1 MLASNL
7 PNKTTGKKQKTI
19 KVNENNTTPNK
30 PTINGLSSKN
40 KSILNNESTIKKNYL
55 FEYGEG
61 MENLKN
67 TNYKINH

>member
-1 MLASNL
+1 L
-7 PNKTTGKKQKTI
+7 
-19 KVNENNTTPNK
+19 
-30 PTINGLSSKN
+30 NGLSNKN

-67 TNYKINH
+67 TSYKNNQ

>member
-1 MLASNL
+1 M
-7 PNKTTGKKQKTI
+7 KY
-19 KVNENNTTPNK
+19 NENSNTPMK
-30 PTINGLSSKN
+30 PSLNGLSSKN

-67 TNYKINH
+67 TSYKVNHQSH